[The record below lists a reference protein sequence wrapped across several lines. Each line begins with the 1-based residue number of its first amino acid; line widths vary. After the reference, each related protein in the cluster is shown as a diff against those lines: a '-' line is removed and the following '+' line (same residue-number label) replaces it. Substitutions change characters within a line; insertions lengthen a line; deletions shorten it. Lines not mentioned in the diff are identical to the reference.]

1 MVFTRTTSCPQH
13 RRGTCLRGSAERTGA
28 IWSVIYAPGGG
39 DRMISLH
46 RERSPLPML
55 DDEDLAHLQA
65 KYQERG
71 VPTEWQDMT
80 PDTMAPA
87 FRMYYRALPSPGN
100 NVEGAA
106 DAEELIHDP
115 LTALRRAGLIS
126 EDEDPH
132 ISTLVVNHEK
142 TLNRFIMYA
151 SVIVST
157 NPSTVGI
164 TIAKEE
170 E

>member
-1 MVFTRTTSCPQH
+1 MPRD
-13 RRGTCLRGSAERTGA
+13 E
-28 IWSVIYAPGGG
+28 
-39 DRMISLH
+39 
-46 RERSPLPML
+46 
-55 DDEDLAHLQA
+55 EDLAKLKANYHA
-65 KYQERG
+65 RSI
-71 VPTEWQDMT
+71 PTGWQDIT
-80 PDTMAPA
+80 PEVMAPA
-87 FRMYYRALPSPGN
+87 FRMHFRALPSPGN

-115 LTALRRAGLIS
+115 LTALRKAGLVS

-170 E
+170 EEE

>member
-1 MVFTRTTSCPQH
+1 MPH
-13 RRGTCLRGSAERTGA
+13 D
-28 IWSVIYAPGGG
+28 P
-39 DRMISLH
+39 
-46 RERSPLPML
+46 
-55 DDEDLAHLQA
+55 EDLAKLKA
-65 KYQERG
+65 KYQTRSI
-71 VPTEWQDMT
+71 PSEWRDIT
-80 PDTMAPA
+80 PDEMAPA
-87 FRMYYRALPSPGN
+87 FRMWFRAVPSPGN

-115 LTALRRAGLIS
+115 VTALRKARILTG
-126 EDEDPH
+126 EEVPH

-170 E
+170 EEG